1 MTAINWA
8 GIVKKL
14 TWIEAELKSV
24 FLWIHDR
31 RGVLDYLRPERR
43 SFWANSH
50 RAALRESVFRS
61 RRDNWYACL
70 LLQWAV
76 WVNQSRY
83 QLTSWPHVLGLSLSS
98 FGLVTVECELV
109 YIKHWSL
116 VASSGLS
123 RSESPL
129 GSVEEQITVLNMAKE
144 VMTETRTWGLWE
156 DSSLH
161 VRILRMID
169 KKRASC
175 CRNRAAKR
183 E

>member
-1 MTAINWA
+1 M
-8 GIVKKL
+8 
-14 TWIEAELKSV
+14 
-24 FLWIHDR
+24 
-31 RGVLDYLRPERR
+31 
-43 SFWANSH
+43 
-50 RAALRESVFRS
+50 
-61 RRDNWYACL
+61 
-70 LLQWAV
+70 
-76 WVNQSRY
+76 
-83 QLTSWPHVLGLSLSS
+83 
-98 FGLVTVECELV
+98 